1 VQSVGP
7 PAEVRYARSGEV
19 HIAYQVIGDGP
30 PDLVF
35 VMGWVSHVEYL
46 WREPRFAR
54 FLRRL
59 ASFARLVVFD
69 KRGTGL
75 SDRLGMDLPTLEER
89 MDDVRAVMDAVG
101 LERAALLGISE
112 GGSLCT
118 LFAASYPERTSA
130 LVMIGGFPRR
140 LYAPEFPFMPT
151 TEEREAFIARSMRDW
166 GTEAWARRDLRDRA
180 PSAADDGEF
189 ARWWATYVRMSASPG
204 AARALTRM
212 NMHVDIRDVLPL
224 VQAPALI
231 VHRTGD
237 RRVPAAAA
245 RYMAEHIPTARYVEL
260 PGEDHLPFVGDQD
273 AVLDEVQAFLTGM
286 RPTTEIGGLERVL
299 ATVLC
304 AEVAGATQVSAG
316 LDRHDWQTVKK
327 QHATRV
333 REEVERYRG
342 RLLRSV
348 GEGVVATFDG
358 PARAIRSA
366 QALVRGVGQTGL
378 RMRAGVHTG
387 ECDLLDGDVSG
398 TAVRIAARVMSL
410 AAPGE
415 VLVSSTVRDLVA
427 GSGIEF
433 HEWGAHQL
441 DPALAEARVLQVG
454 GPSRMPTLARHTG
467 RPVGPLTPRELE
479 VATLVARGLTNR
491 QIADALVIAP
501 RTADN
506 HVGHIL
512 DKLGLT
518 SRAQIAAWTTAHGL
532 VSGAAARR

>member
-1 VQSVGP
+1 VGP
-7 PAEVRYARSGEV
+7 PAEIRYAHSGDV
-19 HIAYQVIGDGP
+19 NIAYQVVGEGP
-30 PDLVF
+30 PDLVV
-35 VMGWVSHVEYL
+35 VMGWLSHLEYF

-59 ASFARLVVFD
+59 ASFARLVLFD

-151 TEEREAFIARSMRDW
+151 AEEREAFITSTMRDW

-189 ARWWATYVRMSASPG
+189 ARWWATYVRVSASPG

-212 NMHVDIRDVLPL
+212 NMEVDVRDVLPS
-224 VQAPALI
+224 VQAPTLI

-260 PGEDHLPFVGDQD
+260 PGDDHLPFVGDQD
-273 AVLDEVQAFLTGM
+273 AVLDEVQAFLTGV
-286 RPTTEIGGLERVL
+286 RPSTESGGLERVL

-304 AEVAGATQVSAG
+304 AEVPGATQVAAG
-316 LDRHDWQTVKK
+316 LDTHEWQTLRE
-327 QHATRV
+327 QHAARV
-333 REEVERYRG
+333 REEVERHRG

-348 GEGVVATFDG
+348 GEGFIATFDG

-366 QALVRGVGQTGL
+366 RALVEGVGPAGL
-378 RMRAGVHTG
+378 RLRAGVHTG

-427 GSGIEF
+427 GSGIAF
-433 HEWGAHQL
+433 HDWGAHQL
-441 DPALAEARVLQVG
+441 DPTLGELRVLQVSG
-454 GPSRMPTLARHTG
+454 TPPTPSPARPGG
-467 RPVGPLTPRELE
+467 RPVGPLKPREVE
-479 VATLVARGLTNR
+479 VATLVAQGLTNR
-491 QIADALVIAP
+491 QIADALVIAA

-518 SRAQIAAWTTAHGL
+518 SRAQIAAWAAARGL
-532 VSGAAARR
+532 VPGAAAVRR